1 MPSIRD
7 NIISQIPSHIIEK
20 YPNFVSFLEAY
31 YEWMS
36 QEGNPYHA
44 IREHLSHLDFNNSI
58 DDFIS
63 AMKNE
68 YLVDTPDSILLDK
81 ELFIKWSKKFN
92 SSRGSN
98 QSYKFLFK
106 LLYGEQN
113 TEIYLP
119 KENILK
125 TSDGVWINNE
135 FRMLITNSGGS
146 IQDFEL
152 SRIVQER
159 ELFPNVFEYAYANV
173 ESVKNKYSGQYNL
186 IELTISNIVGT
197 FKDGY
202 QINPEGKTKKEWLL
216 PTIGSFNIESGGSG
230 YQEGLEIKFSEELS
244 PYKVT
249 VEADKDGLVDSRVSG
264 FFNESQLNVLIN
276 GTVLSDFRFDNR
288 NITSSQI
295 LVGDIIQIEFPPYVG
310 YMSIDSVSQKD
321 IRSIINISILDSP
334 IGISSDYYLKVSGQE
349 AGSGF
354 VGVAN
359 GGQYSSP
366 IAGYY
371 QGNKGQLSSNMYLQD
386 NYYYQEYSY
395 AVKTQKDID
404 DYGSIIKEIIHP
416 AGFELFGYMQ
426 IIQIIQIIIGLVESE
441 YTQIIPFKTESRSKY
456 SLGANYSFF
465 DKFKHGLSK
474 RLYILSNFQDKSMT
488 TGYVYNTSMG
498 YPEYDSSY
506 NLEDDTL
513 SKTIIDGKSFV
524 VNSDGW
530 MTKHNLQ
537 DYFLYIPQNYSNEVE
552 SGITYFEQGY
562 ISEREEWLNNKIFLY
577 TEASHNECY
586 HNKWFKNQ
594 KWRLL

>member
-92 SSRGSN
+92 IYRGSH

-125 TSDGVWINNE
+125 TSDGVWNNNE

-488 TGYVYNTSMG
+488 TGYVYNTIMG

>member
-92 SSRGSN
+92 IYRGSH

-488 TGYVYNTSMG
+488 TGYVYNTIMG

-562 ISEREEWLNNKIFLY
+562 ISEREE
-577 TEASHNECY
+577 
-586 HNKWFKNQ
+586 
-594 KWRLL
+594 

>member
-92 SSRGSN
+92 IYRGSH

-125 TSDGVWINNE
+125 TSDGVWNNNE

-488 TGYVYNTSMG
+488 TGYVYNTIMG

-562 ISEREEWLNNKIFLY
+562 ISEREE
-577 TEASHNECY
+577 
-586 HNKWFKNQ
+586 
-594 KWRLL
+594 

>member
-92 SSRGSN
+92 IYRGSH

-562 ISEREEWLNNKIFLY
+562 ISEREE
-577 TEASHNECY
+577 
-586 HNKWFKNQ
+586 
-594 KWRLL
+594 

>member
-488 TGYVYNTSMG
+488 TGYVYNTIMG

>member
-441 YTQIIPFKTESRSKY
+441 YIQIIPFKTESRSKY

-488 TGYVYNTSMG
+488 TGYVYNTIMG

-562 ISEREEWLNNKIFLY
+562 ISEREE
-577 TEASHNECY
+577 
-586 HNKWFKNQ
+586 
-594 KWRLL
+594 

>member
-92 SSRGSN
+92 IYRGSH

-125 TSDGVWINNE
+125 TSDGVWNNNE

-386 NYYYQEYSY
+386 SYYYQEYSY

-488 TGYVYNTSMG
+488 TGYVYNTIMG

-562 ISEREEWLNNKIFLY
+562 ISEREE
-577 TEASHNECY
+577 
-586 HNKWFKNQ
+586 
-594 KWRLL
+594 

>member
-474 RLYILSNFQDKSMT
+474 RLYILSNFQEKSMT
-488 TGYVYNTSMG
+488 TGYVYNTIMG

-562 ISEREEWLNNKIFLY
+562 ISEREE
-577 TEASHNECY
+577 
-586 HNKWFKNQ
+586 
-594 KWRLL
+594 